1 MCYSSQIEAAYHRYL
16 RETGAEMDLD
26 QFTEIYGFSATDSS
40 VRIPRAVDRWFDA
53 PTSDARRRI
62 QGLIAQR
69 NAAMEEKLTAEIF
82 RQRRRLADA
91 ERVLASR
98 PTKKASEDR
107 RIATAKIEQSLRRLP
122 LYRGTAPSALDDRIY
137 PFHYAP
143 LVIEEGGRR
152 VLRLARY
159 HCRQAHQPASIDRE
173 RDGLYNA
180 RRDNLDRFWRREFGS
195 THALLLAWSF
205 FENVQR
211 EGRNLVL
218 QFRPRPAQLMRI
230 ACVYATWTDPADGRR
245 LLSFA
250 AVTDEPPAEIA
261 AAGHD
266 RCPVNLS
273 AAAADRW
280 LAPQGQPAAALQA
293 LLDERERPY
302 YEHEVLAA

>member
-26 QFTEIYGFSATDSS
+26 QFTEIYGFSASDAA

-53 PTSDARRRI
+53 PANDAERRI
-62 QGLIAQR
+62 HALIAQR
-69 NAAMEEKLTAEIF
+69 NAAMVEKLTAEIF
-82 RQRRRLADA
+82 KQRRRLADA
-91 ERVLASR
+91 ERILKNK
-98 PTKKASEDR
+98 PTKKAAEDQ

-122 LYRGTAPSALDDRIY
+122 LYQGTAPTALDDRIY

-143 LVIEEGGRR
+143 IVIEENGRR

-159 HCRQAHQPASIDRE
+159 HCRQAHQPASIDRQ

-180 RRDNLDRFWRREFGS
+180 RRDNLDRFWRREFGT

-211 EGRNLVL
+211 EGKNVVL

-230 ACVYATWTDPADGRR
+230 ACVYSTWIDPADGRK

-250 AVTDEPPAEIA
+250 AVTDDPPAEVA

-280 LAPQGQPAAALQA
+280 LAPQGQDGAALQA

>member
-1 MCYSSQIEAAYHRYL
+1 MCYSSQVEASYHRYV

-26 QFTEIYGFSATDSS
+26 QFTEIYGFSAADST
-40 VRIPRAVDRWFDA
+40 VRIPRAVDRWFDTPESEA
-53 PTSDARRRI
+53 ARTI
-62 QGLIAQR
+62 HGLIGRR
-69 NAAMEEKLTAEIF
+69 NAAMVEKLTTELFA
-82 RQRRRLADA
+82 QRRRLADA
-91 ERVLASR
+91 ERALKTR
-98 PTKKASEDR
+98 PTKKAAEDQ
-107 RIATAKIEQSLRRLP
+107 RIATAKIEQALRRLP
-122 LYRGTAPSALDDRIY
+122 LYQGAAPTALDDRIY

-143 LVIEEGGRR
+143 IVIEENGRR
-152 VLRLARY
+152 LLRLARY
-159 HCRQAHQPASIDRE
+159 HCRQAHQPASIDKQ

-180 RRDNLDRFWRREFGS
+180 RRDNLERFWRREFGTS
-195 THALLLAWSF
+195 HALLLAWSF

-211 EGRNLVL
+211 DGRNAVI

-230 ACVYATWTDPADGRR
+230 ACVYSTWTDPADGRR

-250 AVTDEPPAEIA
+250 VVTDAPPAEVA

-280 LAPQGQPAAALQA
+280 LTPQHQGALALQA
-293 LLDERERPY
+293 LLDDRERPY

>member
-1 MCYSSQIEAAYHRYL
+1 MCYSSQIESAYHRYL
-16 RETGAEMDLD
+16 RETGAEMDLE
-26 QFTEIYGFSATDSS
+26 QFTEIYGFSASDGT
-40 VRIPRAVDRWFDA
+40 VRIPRAVDRWFGA
-53 PTSDARRRI
+53 PGSEAGRRI
-62 QGLIAQR
+62 QALIARR
-69 NAAMEEKLTAEIF
+69 NAAMVEKLTTEIF

-91 ERVLASR
+91 ERALATR

-122 LYRGTAPSALDDRIY
+122 LYQGSAPTALDDRIF

-143 LVIEEGGRR
+143 IVIEEQGRR

-180 RRDNLDRFWRREFGS
+180 RRDNLERFWRREFGS

-211 EGRNLVL
+211 DGRNRVL
-218 QFRPRPAQLMRI
+218 QFRPRPPQLMRI
-230 ACVYATWTDPADGRR
+230 ACVYSTWTDPAGGRR

-250 AVTDEPPAEIA
+250 VVTDAPPAEIA

-280 LAPQGQPAAALQA
+280 LAPQGQDNNQLQA
-293 LLDERERPY
+293 LLDDRERPY

>member
-1 MCYSSQIEAAYHRYL
+1 MCYSSQIESAYHRYL

-26 QFTEIYGFSATDSS
+26 QFTEVYGFSATDST
-40 VRIPRAVDRWFDA
+40 VRIPRAVDRWFDN
-53 PTSDARRRI
+53 PDSDAGRHI
-62 QGLIAQR
+62 QALIAER
-69 NAAMEEKLTAEIF
+69 NAATVAKLTTEIF

-91 ERVLASR
+91 ERVLATR
-98 PTKKASEDR
+98 PTKKAAEDQ

-122 LYRGTAPSALDDRIY
+122 LYQGTAPTALDDRIY

-143 LVIEEGGRR
+143 IVIEEDGRR

-159 HCRQAHQPASIDRE
+159 HCRQAHQPASIDKE

-180 RRDNLDRFWRREFGS
+180 RRDNLERFWRREFGS
-195 THALLLAWSF
+195 SHALLLAWSF

-211 EGRNLVL
+211 EGRNVVL
-218 QFRPRPAQLMRI
+218 QFRPRPPQMMRI
-230 ACVYATWTDPADGRR
+230 ACVYASWADPADGRR

-250 AVTDEPPAEIA
+250 AVTDAPPEEIA

-266 RCPVNLS
+266 RCPVNLT

-280 LAPQGQPAAALQA
+280 LAPQGQPASALQA